1 MGGRCTLAD
10 RSQTT
15 RVVRAVR
22 EVTTTTLVIVAEAP
36 LLKFSNPPREFV
48 ATTSRVEVP
57 SVMGPVGA
65 ELSVVSP
72 VGVAVDLKKFA
83 EK

>member
-1 MGGRCTLAD
+1 MGGRRTLAD
-10 RSQTT
+10 RSQIT
-15 RVVRAVR
+15 RVTRAVR
-22 EVTTTTLVIVAEAP
+22 EAMTTTLVIAAEAP

-65 ELSVVSP
+65 ELSVVSA
-72 VGVAVDLKKFA
+72 VGVAVDSKELA
-83 EK
+83 GE